1 MRDDLTYDEY
11 VGRIPVR
18 KRIYLAGPMQGVPHF
33 NFPAFHRAAA
43 KLRAEGYHV
52 FNPAEA
58 DITRIG
64 TDPSLDNPTGC
75 VTTASER
82 HGLSRREC
90 LAEDLSW
97 IALNADAIAVL
108 PGWENSTGVAAELA
122 LARALDLEIMELSD
136 E

>member
-1 MRDDLTYDEY
+1 MTS
-11 VGRIPVR
+11 
-18 KRIYLAGPMQGVPHF
+18 KRIYLAGAMSGVPNF

-43 KLRAEGYHV
+43 QLRSEGHEV

-58 DITRIG
+58 DIARIG
-64 TDPSLDNPTGC
+64 VDPSIDNPEGC
-75 VTTASER
+75 IKTAAER

-108 PGWENSTGVAAELA
+108 PGWESSTGVACELA
-122 LARALDLEIMELSD
+122 LARALGLEEIWL
-136 E
+136 